1 MEPRKKGS
9 GVAEPMWLLVM
20 FDLPVKT
27 KGQRK
32 LANGYRHSLLDMGF
46 DRLQLS
52 VYCKYYMNG
61 NSAGK
66 DLSQLQ
72 FQVPPGG
79 AVRIMKATDS
89 QWAATIRYLGPT
101 QETPEEPPGAVD
113 FF

>member
-1 MEPRKKGS
+1 M
-9 GVAEPMWLLVM
+9 AEPMWLLVM

-101 QETPEEPPGAVD
+101 QETPEEHTGAVD